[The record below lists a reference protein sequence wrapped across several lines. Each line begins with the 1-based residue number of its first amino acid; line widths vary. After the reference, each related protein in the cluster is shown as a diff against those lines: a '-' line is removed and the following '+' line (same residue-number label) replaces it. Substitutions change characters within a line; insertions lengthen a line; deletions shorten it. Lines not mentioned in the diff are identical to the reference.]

1 MYQNVGGEYLFVN
14 QSVHTLCAN
23 DEELHSASAPTRMV
37 LLFSFLSAC
46 AQSQTLLLYSRNLYP
61 TRLLHTTQV
70 NKNTNADRCDPDPQQ
85 A

>member
-1 MYQNVGGEYLFVN
+1 MYENVSGEYLFLN